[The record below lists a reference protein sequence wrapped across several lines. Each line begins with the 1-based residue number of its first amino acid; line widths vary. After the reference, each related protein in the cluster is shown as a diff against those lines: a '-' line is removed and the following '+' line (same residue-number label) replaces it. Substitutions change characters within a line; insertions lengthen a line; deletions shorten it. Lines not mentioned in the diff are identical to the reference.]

1 MTMTMTMTKVG
12 GAALLLAIAAA
23 SANAMPLEER
33 RTVPAVGARQ
43 SNSYHGPGSGARGQ
57 VQNSVD
63 DAQVGGSSESDAQV
77 AGIPE
82 WMADQE
88 VMTTRTGAVEFVI
101 RIENI
106 AQYDSMVFS
115 DGSSQAAGMSH
126 GVYAV
131 HPEGWPVYEPDE
143 ESLPA
148 TGLESLAEDGNV
160 RPMQSYL
167 EKHPD
172 VVESGIFYKPVGRDT
187 DAELWPGDVYEVH
200 FTADPGDKLS
210 LATMLMQSNDL
221 IFGPRD
227 GRLELFGGDGRPVQ
241 GDITAKFELYDAGTE
256 VNEDPKFG
264 PNVGLNQTRLN
275 QGNSEALPV
284 RLVDDGFAY
293 PSATTVLK
301 ITITPAS

>member
-1 MTMTMTMTKVG
+1 MINTNLKLG
-12 GAALLLAIAAA
+12 SAALVLAVAAA
-23 SANAMPLEER
+23 SANAMPLEMR
-33 RTVPAVGARQ
+33 RTEPAVGARQ
-43 SNSYHGPGSGARGQ
+43 SNTYHGPGSTARGQ
-57 VQNSVD
+57 NQNRAD
-63 DAQVGGSSESDAQV
+63 DAQVGGGSEVDV
-77 AGIPE
+77 APASLPV
-82 WMADQE
+82 WMRDQE
-88 VMTTRTGAVEFVI
+88 VMSTRTGAVEFVM

-106 AQYDSMVFS
+106 AAYDSMVFS

-143 ESLPA
+143 ETLPA
-148 TGLESLAEDGNV
+148 TGLEALAEDGNI

-221 IFGPRD
+221 IYGPRD
-227 GRLELFGGDGRPVQ
+227 GRIELFTDDGRPVQ
-241 GDITAKFELYDAGTE
+241 GDITGEFALYDAGTE

-275 QGNSEALPV
+275 QGVAETEPV
-284 RLVDDGFAY
+284 RPVDDGFAY
-293 PSATTVLK
+293 PDATQVLK
-301 ITITPAS
+301 VTISRAG